1 MTIRRILL
9 FAFLLV
15 SLLPAVALTRL
26 AFDRS
31 RAAMLGE
38 IEQGVMR
45 STAAVSAEADQLL
58 YERLLNAT
66 TWNHLEVMQDL
77 RIDDVD
83 KRLSS
88 FLSEMKL
95 RYGGTYRA
103 LHAVDAQGRI
113 VASSDAAR
121 IGQVHAAPRPWAQ
134 AALPGGLVRVE
145 RPRKEAEG
153 RIMLL
158 RVAIPSQFEDG
169 DAGDLL
175 LEFDWAAMQAVL
187 DHASDATRQLLLVD
201 TGGLPLGASSG
212 LLPQIDRD
220 RSLPAGWW
228 PPPGGLHAFDRDGHP
243 YAEGAVIVGH
253 ARSPGLGRFPGL
265 GWSYLMLQ
273 SRQVALAPV
282 QRMAWAFAGLL
293 AVTALVT
300 ILASLLVAGKIARP
314 VLALT
319 DFTRRYAQ
327 PSERPQLPEGGPA
340 EIGELGRSFVR
351 LVDDLAH
358 SQQTLA
364 QASKLAAVGEV
375 TALLAHEVRTPL
387 GILRSSAQTLR
398 QEEGLGP
405 EARELLQIIDSE
417 TGRLNR
423 LVSSLLDSARTRSP
437 QFAAVDLHAL
447 ARHAATLLNTQL
459 RDRRIRFELDLQA
472 SQSMLDA
479 DGEQLTQVL
488 LNLTMNALQILP
500 PEGRIEIAS
509 RNEPGRLVVEV
520 SDDGPGIA
528 AADRGRIFDPF
539 VFKREGGLGLGLAV
553 VRQILRQHGGDISAG
568 ESRLGGACFRFWLP
582 LQGTRIP

>member
-9 FAFLLV
+9 LAFLLV
-15 SLLPAVALTRL
+15 SLLPAAALTRL

-45 STAAVSAEADQLL
+45 STVAVSAEADKLL

-88 FLSEMKL
+88 FLAEMKL

-103 LHAVDAQGRI
+103 LHALDASGRI
-113 VASSDAAR
+113 VASSESAR
-121 IGQVHAAPRPWAQ
+121 ISQTYAAPLPWAQ

-145 RPRKEAEG
+145 KPRREG
-153 RIMLL
+153 ATRIMLL
-158 RVAIPSQFEDG
+158 RVAIPSQFEEG
-169 DAGDLL
+169 DVGDLL

-187 DHASDATRQLLLVD
+187 DHASDPTRQLLLVD
-201 TGGLPLGASSG
+201 AKGLMLGASTS
-212 LLPQIDRD
+212 LLPQITED
-220 RSLPAGWW
+220 STLPAGWW
-228 PPPGGLHAFDRDGHP
+228 PPPGGRHAFDRDGHP
-243 YAEGAVIVGH
+243 YVEGSVIVGH
-253 ARSPGLGRFPGL
+253 ASSPDLERFSGL

-273 SRQVALAPV
+273 SREVALAPV

-293 AVTALVT
+293 AITTLVT
-300 ILASLLVAGKIARP
+300 VAASLLVANKIARP
-314 VLALT
+314 VQALT
-319 DFTRRYAQ
+319 DFTRLYAKAGA
-327 PSERPQLPEGGPA
+327 RPQPPEGGPA

-351 LVDDLAH
+351 LVDELAR
-358 SQQTLA
+358 SQRTLT

-398 QEEGLGP
+398 HEEGLGP
-405 EARELLQIIDSE
+405 EAQELLQIIDSE
-417 TGRLNR
+417 TERLNR

-437 QFAAVDLHAL
+437 QFSTVDLHAL
-447 ARHAATLLNTQL
+447 ARHAVTLLNTQL
-459 RDRRIRFELDLQA
+459 RDRRIRLELDMQA
-472 SQSMLDA
+472 SESMLDA

-488 LNLTMNALQILP
+488 LNLTMNALQVLP

-528 AADRGRIFDPF
+528 VADRGRIFEPF

-553 VRQILRQHGGDISAG
+553 VKEILRQHGGDICAG

>member
-9 FAFLLV
+9 LAFLLV
-15 SLLPAVALTRL
+15 SLLPAAVLTRL

-45 STAAVSAEADQLL
+45 STAAVSAEADKLL

-103 LHAVDAQGRI
+103 LHAVDRSGRI

-121 IGQVHAAPRPWAQ
+121 IGQPYPAPGPWAQ
-134 AALPGGLVRVE
+134 AELPGGLVHLE
-145 RPRKEAEG
+145 RPTRQSG
-153 RIMLL
+153 STILL
-158 RVAIPSQFEDG
+158 LSVSIPSQFEDG
-169 DAGDLL
+169 DIGNLL
-175 LEFDWAAMQAVL
+175 LEFDWDAMQSVL
-187 DHASDATRQLLLVD
+187 DHASDPSRQILLVD
-201 TGGLPLGASSG
+201 MQGRALGASAG
-212 LLPQIDRD
+212 LLPRVFQGGPL
-220 RSLPAGWW
+220 SQGWW
-228 PPPGGLHAFDRDGHP
+228 PPPANVNAFDREGAP
-243 YAEGAVIVGH
+243 YMEGAVIVGH
-253 ARSPGLGRFPGL
+253 ARSPGLTRFPGL

-273 SRQVALAPV
+273 SRQAVLAPV

-300 ILASLLVAGKIARP
+300 VLVSLLVAGQIARP

-327 PSERPQLPEGGPA
+327 PGARPQLPQGGPA

-351 LVDDLAH
+351 LVDDLSH

-398 QEEGLGP
+398 YEEGLSA

-423 LVSSLLDSARTRSP
+423 LISSLLDSARTRSP
-437 QFAAVDLHAL
+437 QFASVDLHAL
-447 ARHAATLLNTQL
+447 ARHSASLLSTQL
-459 RDRRIRFELDLQA
+459 RDRRIRLGMELDA
-472 SQSMLDA
+472 ANSMVDG

-488 LNLTMNALQILP
+488 LNLTMNALQVLP
-500 PEGRIEIAS
+500 ADGRIEICS
-509 RNEPGRLVVEV
+509 RNESGRLVVDID
-520 SDDGPGIA
+520 DDGPGVA
-528 AADRGRIFDPF
+528 AADRSRIFEPF

-553 VRQILRQHGGDISAG
+553 VRQILRQHGGDISVVEG
-568 ESRLGGACFRFWLP
+568 RLGGACFRFWLP

>member
-9 FAFLLV
+9 LAFLLV
-15 SLLPAVALTRL
+15 SLLPAAVLTRL

-45 STAAVSAEADQLL
+45 STAAVSAEADKLL

-88 FLSEMKL
+88 FLAEMKL

-103 LHAVDAQGRI
+103 LYAVDRSGRI

-121 IGQVHAAPRPWAQ
+121 IGQTYPLPRPWAQ
-134 AALPGGLVRVE
+134 AELPGGLVRVE
-145 RPRKEAEG
+145 RPAG
-153 RIMLL
+153 AAGSGFLLL
-158 RVAIPSQFEDG
+158 RVAIPSLFEEG
-169 DAGDLL
+169 DIGDLL
-175 LEFDWAAMQAVL
+175 LEFDWAALQSVL
-187 DHASDATRQLLLVD
+187 DRASDPSRQILLVD
-201 TGGLPLGASSG
+201 TEGRALGASVG
-212 LLPQIDRD
+212 LLPRISQGG
-220 RSLPAGWW
+220 SLPQDWW
-228 PPPGGLHAFDRDGHP
+228 PPPQQVHAFDRKGPP
-243 YAEGAVIVGH
+243 YMDGAVIVGH
-253 ARSPGLGRFPGL
+253 ARSPGLARFPGL

-273 SRQVALAPV
+273 SRQAALAPV

-293 AVTALVT
+293 AITALITV
-300 ILASLLVAGKIARP
+300 LVSLLVAGQIARP

-327 PSERPQLPEGGPA
+327 PGARPQLPDGGPA

-351 LVDDLAH
+351 LVDDLSH
-358 SQQTLA
+358 SQNTLA

-398 QEEGLGP
+398 YEEGLSP
-405 EARELLQIIDSE
+405 EGQELLQIIDSE

-423 LVSSLLDSARTRSP
+423 LISSLLDSARTRAP
-437 QFAAVDLHAL
+437 QFAAVDVHAL
-447 ARHAATLLNTQL
+447 ARHSASLLNTQL
-459 RDRRIRFELDLQA
+459 RDRHIQLDMDLA
-472 SQSMLDA
+472 ATDSMADG
-479 DGEQLTQVL
+479 DGEQLIQVL
-488 LNLTMNALQILP
+488 LNLTMNALQVLP
-500 PEGRIEIAS
+500 PEGRIEISS
-509 RNEPGRLVVEV
+509 RNESGRLVVEI
-520 SDDGPGIA
+520 SDNGPGIA
-528 AADRGRIFDPF
+528 VEDRSRIFEPF

-568 ESRLGGACFRFWLP
+568 ESRIGGACFRFWLP
-582 LQGTRIP
+582 LLGTRTP

>member
-9 FAFLLV
+9 LAFLLV
-15 SLLPAVALTRL
+15 SLLPAAVLTRL

-45 STAAVSAEADQLL
+45 STAAVSAEADKLL

-103 LHAVDAQGRI
+103 LHAVDGAGRI
-113 VASSDAAR
+113 VASSDPAR
-121 IGQVHAAPRPWAQ
+121 IGQAYPTPHPWAQ

-145 RPRKEAEG
+145 QPSETAGSRVL
-153 RIMLL
+153 LL
-158 RVAIPSQFEDG
+158 RVSIPSLFEEG
-169 DAGDLL
+169 DIGDLL
-175 LEFDWAAMQAVL
+175 LEFDWTTLQSVM
-187 DHASDATRQLLLVD
+187 DRASDASRQILLVD
-201 TGGLPLGASSG
+201 DQGHALGASAG
-212 LLPQIDRD
+212 LLPRITTGKT
-220 RSLPAGWW
+220 LPLGWW
-228 PPPGGLHAFDRDGHP
+228 PPPPGVHAFDREGP
-243 YAEGAVIVGH
+243 PFMEGAVIVGH
-253 ARSPGLGRFPGL
+253 AVSPGLARFPGL

-273 SRQVALAPV
+273 SRQAVLAPV

-293 AVTALVT
+293 AVTALITV
-300 ILASLLVAGKIARP
+300 LVSLLVAGQIARP

-327 PSERPQLPEGGPA
+327 PGARPQLPQGGPA

-351 LVDDLAH
+351 LVDDLSH

-398 QEEGLGP
+398 YEDGLSP
-405 EARELLQIIDSE
+405 EAQELLQIIDSE

-447 ARHAATLLNTQL
+447 ARHSTSLLNTQL
-459 RDRRIRFELDLQA
+459 RDRRIQLAMELDA
-472 SQSMLDA
+472 ANSMVDG

-500 PEGRIEIAS
+500 AEGRIEIRS
-509 RNEPGRLVVEV
+509 RNESGRLVVEI
-520 SDDGPGIA
+520 SDDGPGVA
-528 AADRGRIFDPF
+528 AAERSRIFEPF

-553 VRQILRQHGGDISAG
+553 VRQILRQHGGDISVD